1 MAKRKVEVI
10 AYLEEWK
17 QQFENEKNRLVKIF
31 HPSIVNI
38 HHIGST
44 SVPGLS
50 AKPIIDILAEA
61 ESLEI
66 FEQATNR
73 LQQEGYVAKGENGLP
88 GRRYFFKEKPPL
100 VRLVHLHCYKKGNH
114 EIERHLAF
122 RNYLRAH
129 PNEVNRYGEVKLRA
143 ASQFPFDID
152 AYIEAKDS
160 TVKELERKALKWS
173 QSQKK

>member
-1 MAKRKVEVI
+1 MGKRKVEVI
-10 AYLEEWK
+10 AYQDEWK
-17 QQFENEKNRLVKIF
+17 QQFEHEKNRLEEIF
-31 HPSIVNI
+31 QPFIVNI

-61 ESLEI
+61 DSLDVI
-66 FEQATNR
+66 EQATYP
-73 LQQEGYVAKGENGLP
+73 LLQEGYVAKGENGLP
-88 GRRYFFKEKPPL
+88 GRRYFYKEKLPK
-100 VRLVHLHCYKKGNH
+100 VRLIHLHCYQKGNH

-129 PNEVNRYGEVKLRA
+129 SNEANRYAEVKLKA
-143 ASQFPFDID
+143 AIQFPFDID

-160 TVKELERKALKWS
+160 IAKELERKALQWS
-173 QSQKK
+173 RAKIE